1 MTMSERSAMR
11 KRVIEKLVWKAG
23 LRPKIDAF
31 CVECIYDPCSEG
43 TWRKQ
48 VADCTAKRCPLYTVR
63 PKVTNGEQ
71 A

>member
-1 MTMSERSAMR
+1 MNRRDEHRSN
-11 KRVIEKLVWKAG
+11 IINKLVSKAG
-23 LRPKIDAF
+23 LRPKLDAF
-31 CVECIYDPCSEG
+31 CVECIYDPYSDG

>member
-1 MTMSERSAMR
+1 MNSRDEHRSN
-11 KRVIEKLVWKAG
+11 IINKLVSKVG

-31 CVECIYDPCSEG
+31 CVECIYDPYSEG

>member
-1 MTMSERSAMR
+1 MNSRDEHCSN
-11 KRVIEKLVWKAG
+11 IINKLVSKVG

-31 CVECIYDPCSEG
+31 CVECIYDPYSEG

-63 PKVTNGEQ
+63 PKVTNGDQ

>member
-1 MTMSERSAMR
+1 MNSRDEHCSN
-11 KRVIEKLVWKAG
+11 IINKLVSKVG

-31 CVECIYDPCSEG
+31 CVECIYDPYSEG

>member
-1 MTMSERSAMR
+1 MSGRDKAR
-11 KRVIEKLVWKAG
+11 QIIIDKLVGKVG

-31 CVECIYDPCSEG
+31 CVECIYDPYSEG

-48 VADCTAKRCPLYTVR
+48 VADCTAKCCSLYTVR
-63 PKVTNGEQ
+63 PRVTNGEQ

>member
-1 MTMSERSAMR
+1 MNSRDEHRSN
-11 KRVIEKLVWKAG
+11 IINKLVSKVG

-31 CVECIYDPCSEG
+31 CVECIYDPYSEG
-43 TWRKQ
+43 TWRNQ

>member
-1 MTMSERSAMR
+1 MSSGDEARQ
-11 KRVIEKLVWKAG
+11 IIINKLVGKVG

-31 CVECIYDPCSEG
+31 CIECIYDPYSKG

-63 PKVTNGEQ
+63 PKVTNVEK

>member
-1 MTMSERSAMR
+1 MN
-11 KRVIEKLVWKAG
+11 KRDEHRRAVIERLINKAG

-48 VADCTAKRCPLYTVR
+48 VTDCTAPSCPLFTVR
-63 PKVTNGEQ
+63 PKVIHGE
-71 A
+71 

>member
-1 MTMSERSAMR
+1 MNSRDEHRSN
-11 KRVIEKLVWKAG
+11 IINKLVSKVG

-31 CVECIYDPCSEG
+31 CVECIYDPYSEG

-63 PKVTNGEQ
+63 PKVTIGEK